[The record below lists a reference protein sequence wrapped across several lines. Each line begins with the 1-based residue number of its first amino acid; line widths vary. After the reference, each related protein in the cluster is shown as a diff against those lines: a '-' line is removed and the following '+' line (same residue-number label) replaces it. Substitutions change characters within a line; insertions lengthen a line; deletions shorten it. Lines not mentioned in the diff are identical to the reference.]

1 MKLKNLY
8 SLSIFGI
15 FLTGFGGGWILL
27 SQILELQRSSLDAIG
42 LGTAAIG
49 IAIMIKTLSTIRKID
64 IVIEDEHI

>member
-42 LGTAAIG
+42 LGAAAVG
-49 IAIMIKTLSTIRKID
+49 IAIMIKTLSTIKKID
-64 IVIEDEHI
+64 IVIEDE

>member
-8 SLSIFGI
+8 SLSVVGI

-27 SQILELQRSSLDAIG
+27 SQILDLQRSTLDAVG

-49 IAIMIKTLSTIRKID
+49 IIIMIKTLSTIRKID
-64 IVIEDEHI
+64 IVIEDEHL

>member
-8 SLSIFGI
+8 SLSVFGI

-27 SQILELQRSSLDAIG
+27 SQILELQRSNLDAIG

-64 IVIEDEHI
+64 IVIEDEHL

>member
-27 SQILELQRSSLDAIG
+27 SQILELQRSTLDAIG
-42 LGTAAIG
+42 IGTAAVG
-49 IAIMIKTLSTIRKID
+49 IAIMIKTLSTIKKID

>member
-27 SQILELQRSSLDAIG
+27 SQILELHRSSLDAIG

-49 IAIMIKTLSTIRKID
+49 IAIMIKTLSTIKKID
-64 IVIEDEHI
+64 VVIEDEHI

>member
-8 SLSIFGI
+8 SLSIVGI

-27 SQILELQRSSLDAIG
+27 SQILELQRSTLDAIG
-42 LGTAAIG
+42 LGTAALG
-49 IAIMIKTLSTIRKID
+49 IAIMIKTLSTIKKID

>member
-42 LGTAAIG
+42 LGTAALG
-49 IAIMIKTLSTIRKID
+49 IAIMIKTLSTIKKID
-64 IVIEDEHI
+64 VVIEDEHI